1 MKQPEQIKLKPGIKT
16 LPGKKLVGKR
26 MSMSFADNKTG
37 ELWRSFMP
45 RRKEIQNNI
54 GTELYSLQIYA
65 PLFFENFNPDAAFE
79 KWAAIEVAGF
89 DVIPNDMETFTLP
102 GGLYAV
108 FLYKGAASAAAN
120 LFQYILGDWLP
131 NSEYTLDN
139 RPQFEILGE
148 KYKNNDPDSE
158 EEIWIPIKPKE

>member
-1 MKQPEQIKLKPGIKT
+1 MIPGIKT
-16 LPGKKLVGKR
+16 LTEKKLVGNR
-26 MSMSFADNKTG
+26 MIMSFADNKTG

-45 RRKEIQNNI
+45 GRKEIQNNI
-54 GTELYSLQIYA
+54 GMEVYSIQIYA
-65 PLFFENFNPDAAFE
+65 PLFFENFNPNAAFE

-89 DVIPNDMETFTLP
+89 DIIPNDMETFTLP

-108 FLYKGAASAAAN
+108 FIYQGAASAAAN

-139 RPQFEILGE
+139 RPHFEILGE